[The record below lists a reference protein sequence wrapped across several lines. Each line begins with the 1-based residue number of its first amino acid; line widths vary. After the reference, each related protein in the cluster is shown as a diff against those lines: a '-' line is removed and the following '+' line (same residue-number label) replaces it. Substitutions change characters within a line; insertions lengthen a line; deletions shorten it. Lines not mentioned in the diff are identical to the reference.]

1 MSEWLHDWGNGKG
14 VSDLVDGSKPRSDV
28 RDVARGRKIEDIVP
42 EVCRRFDTCVGDEES
57 KEVDFGLSKLE
68 LLRIKGAAA
77 LGSLFQVGTDTEEVL
92 FDTPGTVVIPKDG
105 VIYTSLGVVDIS
117 CDLGS
122 SLGVPI
128 SS

>member
-1 MSEWLHDWGNGKG
+1 MSEWLHGWGNGEG
-14 VSDLVDGSKPRSDV
+14 VSDLVDCSEPRSDI
-28 RDVARGRKIEDIVP
+28 RNVARSRKIEDVVH
-42 EVCRRFDTCVGDEES
+42 ELCGWFDTCVGDQES

-68 LLRIKGAAA
+68 LLRIEGAAA
-77 LGSLFQVGTDTEEVL
+77 PGSLFQVGTDTEEVL

-105 VIYTSLGVVDIS
+105 VVYTSLGVVDIS

>member
-1 MSEWLHDWGNGKG
+1 MHGWGNGER
-14 VSDLVDGSKPRSDV
+14 VSDLVDCSEPRSDI
-28 RDVARGRKIEDIVP
+28 RDVARSRKIEDIVH
-42 EVCRRFDTCVGDEES
+42 ELCSRFDTCVGDKES

-68 LLRIKGAAA
+68 LLRIEGAAA

-105 VIYTSLGVVDIS
+105 VVYTSLGVVDIS